1 MLDLRVT
8 LYEPTITVNASG
20 QATKGWSS
28 AGTFYAERIITPQAG
43 GESLQYDQIESS
55 LIVSWRLRYPN
66 TVKAS
71 WILEYNSEDYD
82 IISVAP
88 EGRRRFIIVK
98 TRLRDNGTR

>member
-8 LYEPTITVNASG
+8 LYEPAVTVNASG

-28 AGTFYAERIITPQAG
+28 AGAFYAERVVNETAG
-43 GESLQYDQIESS
+43 TEAMPYDQMMSS
-55 LIVSWRLRYPN
+55 AIYIWRLRYPN
-66 TVKAS
+66 TVKAN
-71 WILEYNSEDYD
+71 WKLEYNSEDYD
-82 IISVAP
+82 ILSVVP